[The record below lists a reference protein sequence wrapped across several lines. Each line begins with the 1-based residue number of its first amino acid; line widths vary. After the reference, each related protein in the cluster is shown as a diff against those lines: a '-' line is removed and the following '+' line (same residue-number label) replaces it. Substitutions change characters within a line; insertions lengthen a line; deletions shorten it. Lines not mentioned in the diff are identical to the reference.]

1 MAPPPRTVCSDSLQ
15 HRFGDVGDRRPA
27 PTFPPDLPL
36 RSIRYRDFVARKRD
50 LAEYEAKRDFTATSE
65 PPARA
70 APRTTR
76 AKQEAARF
84 VVQEHHARALHW
96 DLRLERDGVL
106 ASWAVPKGIPVDPKR
121 NHLAV
126 QTEDHPIEYLTFE
139 GDIPE
144 GEYGGGSMGVWDAGT
159 YETHK
164 WDEREVMIT
173 FHGTRVNG
181 KYVLFRTRDKQ
192 WMIHRMDPPADPGL
206 AAPPND
212 LRPMLATLKTAAP
225 RGDGWSFELKWDGIR
240 AIGYVDG
247 GRIRLLTRN
256 GNDVTSRYPELR
268 RLGETLGARDVVLDG
283 EIVAFDDS
291 GRPSFE
297 LLQRRMH
304 VTSDS
309 TIRRLV
315 GEVPVTYVL
324 FDALWLD
331 GHSTMELPYTE
342 RREILRGL
350 GLNGSSWQTPPN
362 EEGDGAATIEVSKR
376 FGLEGVVAKRLDS
389 RYEPGR
395 RSPAWVKVK
404 NHLRQEFVV
413 GGWQPGEKGRTGSIG
428 SLLVG
433 YYDGDVLHYAG
444 KAGSG
449 LSGPV
454 IADLEKLFAKT
465 ARDDS
470 PFGAGRVPKG
480 VRFVEPLLVVDVR
493 FTEWTTAGNIRH
505 PTFVGTRT
513 DKDPREV
520 VRETPV

>member
-1 MAPPPRTVCSDSLQ
+1 LGSLQ
-15 HRFGDVGDRRPA
+15 PRFGNVEDRRPA
-27 PTFPPDLPL
+27 STFPPDLPL
-36 RSIRYRDFVARKRD
+36 ASIRYGAFVARKRD
-50 LAEYEAKRDFTATSE
+50 LAEYETKRDFTATPE
-65 PPARA
+65 PPARI
-70 APRTTR
+70 APRKSRAR
-76 AKQEAARF
+76 AKEQVPRF

-106 ASWAVPKGIPVDPKR
+106 ASWAVPKGIPSDPKR

-126 QTEDHPIEYLTFE
+126 QTEDHPLEYLTFKGE
-139 GDIPE
+139 IPA
-144 GEYGGGSMGVWDAGT
+144 GEYGGGSMGVWDTGT

-164 WDEREVMIT
+164 WSDREVMIT
-173 FHGTRVNG
+173 LHGERVHG

-192 WMIHRMDPPADPGL
+192 WMIHRMDPPEDPEL

-247 GRIRLLTRN
+247 GRIRLLSRN

-268 RLGETLGARDVVLDG
+268 RLGETLGTRDVVLDG
-283 EIVAFDDS
+283 EIVAFDES

-324 FDALWLD
+324 FDLLWLD
-331 GHSTMELPYTE
+331 GHSTMDKPYVE
-342 RREILRGL
+342 RRALLREL
-350 GLNGSSWQTPPN
+350 ALNGASWQTPPN

-376 FGLEGVVAKRLDS
+376 FGLEGIVAKRLDS

-395 RSPAWVKVK
+395 RSPAWIKVK
-404 NHLRQEFVV
+404 NQLRQEFVV
-413 GGWQPGEKGRTGSIG
+413 GGWQPGEKSRTGSIG
-428 SLLVG
+428 SLLLG

-449 LSGPV
+449 LTGPV
-454 IADLEKLFAKT
+454 ITDLEKLFEKT
-465 ARDDS
+465 ARTDS

-480 VRFVEPLLVVDVR
+480 VRFVEPLLVVEVR
-493 FTEWTTAGNIRH
+493 FTEWTSVGNIRH
-505 PTFVGTRT
+505 PTFLGTRT